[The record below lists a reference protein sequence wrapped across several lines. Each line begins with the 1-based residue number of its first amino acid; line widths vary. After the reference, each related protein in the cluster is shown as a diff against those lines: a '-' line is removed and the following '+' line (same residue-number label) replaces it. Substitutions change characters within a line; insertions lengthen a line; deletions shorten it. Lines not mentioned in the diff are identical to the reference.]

1 MNVSRRWNQIT
12 PVGVYVTKAPLRRG
26 TAVTDTDLIHFHHTD
41 ITLDRIS
48 LLELGCVGILVAW
61 QLRRYAYA

>member
-1 MNVSRRWNQIT
+1 M
-12 PVGVYVTKAPLRRG
+12 
-26 TAVTDTDLIHFHHTD
+26 TDTDLIHFHHTD